1 MSAKKMTGFILAM
14 AVFGSVAAFAQQ
26 ATKIG
31 VINSQGA
38 FEASAEGKKAAA
50 QISTRTAAIKTE
62 MDRMDAEIKQLET
75 RLNTQRLTL
84 TAEAGLQIQSDVDR
98 KTTARKRYEED
109 AAREI
114 QQLQSTLVEKIRM
127 DMIAVVTAYAKENGF
142 DLILDANAGVVFANP
157 SIDITDAIVKKYDAL
172 PATPPIK
179 K

>member
-1 MSAKKMTGFILAM
+1 MSARKMTGFVLAM

-50 QISTRTAAIKTE
+50 QVSARTTAIKAE
-62 MDRMDAEIKQLET
+62 MDRMDAEIRQLET

-84 TAEAGLQIQSDVDR
+84 TAEAGMQIQSDIER

-114 QQLQSTLVEKIRM
+114 QTLQATLVEKIRQ
-127 DMIAVVTAYAKENGF
+127 DMIAVVNAYAKENGF
-142 DLILDANAGVVFANP
+142 DLIFDSNAGVIYANP
-157 SIDITDAIVKKYDAL
+157 VIDITGAIVKKYDAL
-172 PATPPIK
+172 PAAPPVK

>member
-1 MSAKKMTGFILAM
+1 MSAKKMTGFVLAM
-14 AVFGSVAAFAQQ
+14 VVFGSVSAFAQR

-50 QISTRTAAIKTE
+50 QVSARTAAIKAE
-62 MDRMDAEIKQLET
+62 MDRMDAELKQLET

-84 TAEAGLQIQSDVDR
+84 TPEAGLQIQSDIER
-98 KTTARKRYEED
+98 KTTARKRYDED

-114 QQLQSTLVEKIRM
+114 QLLQTQLVEKIRI
-127 DMIAVVTAYAKENGF
+127 DMISVVTAYAKENGF
-142 DLILDANAGVVFANP
+142 DLILDANAGVVYANP
-157 SIDITDAIVKKYDAL
+157 AIDITDAIVKKYDAL
-172 PATPPIK
+172 PAAPPVK